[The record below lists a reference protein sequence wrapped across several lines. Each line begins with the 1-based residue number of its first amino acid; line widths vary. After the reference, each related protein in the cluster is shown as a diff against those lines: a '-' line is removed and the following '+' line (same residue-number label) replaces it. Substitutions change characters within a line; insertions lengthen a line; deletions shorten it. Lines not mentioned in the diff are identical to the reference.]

1 MSGYRELFERGMG
14 FVAFVATGL
23 DAEQEG
29 VSRAEQRLAATGF
42 SEATRQRMAAV
53 AGDYYLLAAGEMW
66 CPDCQVNLVALDAL
80 CAAQPRVRLAVISK
94 ARAEQ
99 QLRDRLGLSKV
110 SIPLVVVLDAG
121 FEPIGLFIE
130 RPQAVIQG
138 DEQTLAAYKAAQML
152 DATLTDVLAIIESSH
167 KGR

>member
-1 MSGYRELFERGMG
+1 MSGYRELFEKGMG
-14 FVAFVATGL
+14 FAAFVATGL

-29 VSRAEQRLAATGF
+29 VVRAGQNLAAAGLSKVTRQRLATL
-42 SEATRQRMAAV
+42 V
-53 AGDYYLLAAGEMW
+53 GDYYLLVAGEMW

-99 QLRDRLGLSKV
+99 QLRERLGLTKV

-121 FEPIGLFIE
+121 FEPVGLFVE
-130 RPQAVIQG
+130 RPQVVIQG
-138 DEQTLAAYKAAQML
+138 DEQTLAAYKAAQL
-152 DATLTDVLAIIESSH
+152 LEATVTDVLALMERAEKS
-167 KGR
+167 R